1 MLWKAQY
8 SKYTHD
14 TALGLRTFFW
24 LVDALNLAIIAMG
37 ISARSFDIIMEH
49 TPQQF
54 SGVPLG
60 MLVILIL
67 IGSSIELP
75 FYAIL

>member
-8 SKYTHD
+8 FKYTHD
-14 TALGLRTFFW
+14 TALGLRTFWF
-24 LVDALNLAIIAMG
+24 VVALNLAIIAIG

-54 SGVPLG
+54 SGVSLG
-60 MLVILIL
+60 MSVILVL

>member
-1 MLWKAQY
+1 MFIATG
-8 SKYTHD
+8 SVVHFGRRKYNPE
-14 TALGLRTFFW
+14 LLVCGL
-24 LVDALNLAIIAMG
+24 LNLAIIAIG

-54 SGVPLG
+54 SGVSLR
-60 MLVILIL
+60 MSVILVL